1 MFRLVFLAGGAALV
15 AVVLVRFLKARRAS
29 SKDIDVGA
37 VSDAWLAERRG
48 MKGDS

>member
-1 MFRLVFLAGGAALV
+1 MLGLVFLAGGTALI
-15 AVVLVRFLKARRAS
+15 AVVLVRFLKTRRAS

>member
-1 MFRLVFLAGGAALV
+1 MFRLVLLTGGTALIAV
-15 AVVLVRFLKARRAS
+15 AVVRFLKARRAS